1 MAFSHLHTS
10 AVYPHPPWALCSPA
24 PATSAPFHP
33 LHLQTEMDK
42 LLLLLLLLG
51 VFPFV
56 FFQGVGESLWE
67 LGQG

>member
-1 MAFSHLHTS
+1 
-10 AVYPHPPWALCSPA
+10 
-24 PATSAPFHP
+24 
-33 LHLQTEMDK
+33 MDK

-67 LGQG
+67 LSRG